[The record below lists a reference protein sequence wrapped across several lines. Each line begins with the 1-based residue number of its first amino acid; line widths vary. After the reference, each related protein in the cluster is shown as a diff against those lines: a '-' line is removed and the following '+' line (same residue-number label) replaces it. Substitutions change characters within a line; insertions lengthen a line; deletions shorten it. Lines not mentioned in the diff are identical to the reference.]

1 MKLSDKAQAALDKV
15 VSRFQAGDLSPV
27 VEIIRFRRP
36 EETPSSKWT
45 LSNQILAYI
54 QTGSLDCRG
63 YRQWQQ
69 VGRHVERG
77 SKAAFILAPCLVTVE
92 DEETGGTKDI
102 LRGFR
107 GIPVFAYHDTDGD
120 PLAEEIDYTPKE
132 LPPLV
137 DVAERLGISIS
148 WQPTPAD
155 RLGDCKVDGSR
166 INIGTHDTSVFFHEL
181 AHAAHAK
188 VNGRLK
194 GGQHAGQETIAEFTA
209 CVLMQLY
216 GIEDRSGN
224 AWQYIANY
232 ATDPIQA
239 IVKALTTVEKVLE
252 VLGV

>member
-15 VSRFQAGDLSPV
+15 IARFQAGDLSAV
-27 VEIIRFRRP
+27 VEIIRLRRP
-36 EETPSSKWT
+36 EEAPSSKWT

-54 QTGSLDCRG
+54 QSASLDCRG

-69 VGRHVERG
+69 VGRHVKKG
-77 SKAAFILAPCLVTVE
+77 SRAAFILAPCLVTVE
-92 DEETGGTKDI
+92 DEETGGTKEI

-107 GIPVFAYHDTDGD
+107 GIPVFAYHDTDGE
-120 PLAEEIDYTPKE
+120 PLPEVDYTPRE

-137 DVAERLGISIS
+137 DVAERLSISIT
-148 WQPTPAD
+148 WQPVPAD
-155 RLGDCKVDGSR
+155 RLGDCTPDGR
-166 INIGTHDTSVFFHEL
+166 QINLGTHDASVFFHEM
-181 AHAAHAK
+181 AHAAHARID
-188 VNGRLK
+188 GRLK

-209 CVLMQLY
+209 CILMELY
-216 GIEDRSGN
+216 GYGDRSGN

-239 IVKALTTVEKVLE
+239 IVKALTTVEKVLG